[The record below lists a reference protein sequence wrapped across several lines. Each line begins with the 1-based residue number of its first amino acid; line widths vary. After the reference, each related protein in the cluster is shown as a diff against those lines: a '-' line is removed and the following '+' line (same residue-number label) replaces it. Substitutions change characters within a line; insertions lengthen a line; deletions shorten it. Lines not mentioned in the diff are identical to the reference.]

1 MASRVPRQFR
11 PLVETIR
18 KTNSQVICPI
28 RIGKDEL
35 EMRVVRRNNAFT
47 LIEVLIVVVIMAVL
61 AATVIPQ
68 FSSSTTDAKESS
80 QKFNMHTLRSQIEMY
95 KIHHGEYPK
104 ITDKSLPQLLGKTDA
119 SGAID
124 ASGAFGPYL
133 DGDIP
138 ANPFD
143 NVNSV
148 YAAESASPTGPTTD
162 KEGWQ
167 YHKDSGGIWPNN
179 SEYWD

>member
-1 MASRVPRQFR
+1 
-11 PLVETIR
+11 
-18 KTNSQVICPI
+18 
-28 RIGKDEL
+28 
-35 EMRVVRRNNAFT
+35 MRVVRRNSAFT

-80 QKFNMHTLRSQIEMY
+80 LKFNMHTLRSQIELY
-95 KIHHGEYPK
+95 KIHHGEYPDL
-104 ITDKSLPQLLGKTDA
+104 TDNSLPQLLGKTDA
-119 SGAID
+119 AGTID
-124 ASGAFGPYL
+124 ASGAYGPYL

-143 NVNSV
+143 NVNLI
-148 YAAESASPTGPTTD
+148 YTAASASPTEETSD
-162 KEGWQ
+162 KKGWQ

-179 SEYWD
+179 PEYWD

>member
-1 MASRVPRQFR
+1 MKRVRS
-11 PLVETIR
+11 I
-18 KTNSQVICPI
+18 S
-28 RIGKDEL
+28 
-35 EMRVVRRNNAFT
+35 AFT

-68 FSSSTTDAKESS
+68 FSASTTDAKESS
-80 QKFNMHTLRSQIEMY
+80 LKFNMHTLRSQIELY

-104 ITDKSLPQLLGKTDA
+104 LTGTSLPQLLTTTDA
-119 SGAID
+119 AGDED

-143 NVNSV
+143 NKNTV
-148 YAAESASPTGPTTD
+148 YDAGTDSPEEATD
-162 KEGWQ
+162 DAEGWQ
-167 YHKDSGGIWPNN
+167 YDEDTGGIWPNN
-179 SEYWD
+179 PGYWD